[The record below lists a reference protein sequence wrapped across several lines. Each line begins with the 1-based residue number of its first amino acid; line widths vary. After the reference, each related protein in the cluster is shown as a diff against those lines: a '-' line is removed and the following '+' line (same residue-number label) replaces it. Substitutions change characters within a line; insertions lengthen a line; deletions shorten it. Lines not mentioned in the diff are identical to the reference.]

1 MWTRNIDDVLLS
13 LWFNG
18 PEFPDKLMKPAKTKT
33 QMMSNPV
40 SKEETSSL
48 PPPPPLPPPQASR
61 PQGFSALAA
70 KNTLQV
76 GIELDDC
83 FAGNE
88 EDESDISDIDSDGGH
103 SDNEMYT

>member
-13 LWFNG
+13 LWLNG
-18 PEFPDKLMKPAKTKT
+18 QEFPDKLMKPAKTKT
-33 QMMSNPV
+33 QMMPNLV
-40 SKEETSSL
+40 SKEETSS
-48 PPPPPLPPPQASR
+48 PPPPPQASR

>member
-1 MWTRNIDDVLLS
+1 MPNL
-13 LWFNG
+13 
-18 PEFPDKLMKPAKTKT
+18 
-33 QMMSNPV
+33 V
-40 SKEETSSL
+40 SKEETSS
-48 PPPPPLPPPQASR
+48 PPPPPQASR

-88 EDESDISDIDSDGGH
+88 EDESDISDIDSDGGR
-103 SDNEMYT
+103 SDNEIYTWLS

>member
-1 MWTRNIDDVLLS
+1 
-13 LWFNG
+13 
-18 PEFPDKLMKPAKTKT
+18 
-33 QMMSNPV
+33 MSNPV

-48 PPPPPLPPPQASR
+48 PPPPLPPQVSR

-103 SDNEMYT
+103 SDNEMYTWQS